1 MNNGHHLNP
10 PFFSAHQSSSSDYKD
25 IAKAHDVK
33 TGAVIA
39 LFHVFTMDFL
49 GILLTAT
56 GTSLLLF
63 SFSFVVSFLQ
73 RDL

>member
-1 MNNGHHLNP
+1 M
-10 PFFSAHQSSSSDYKD
+10 
-25 IAKAHDVK
+25 AKAHDVK
-33 TGAVIA
+33 TGGVIA
-39 LFHVFTMDFL
+39 LFLVFTVDLL
-49 GILLTAT
+49 GILLPAT